1 MKLKINVDPGSQVPL
16 THQLYEELRNLI
28 LSGKLRAGERIP
40 SSRALAE
47 QLGVS
52 RPTVTQA
59 YEQLLAEGYVQGRHG
74 SGTYVCGDLSDGSK
88 PAKPAGQRPAARS
101 GARQLSS
108 FGRSLQASRL
118 APARSPEAE
127 ISFYCW
133 RPAFEEFPVVEWA
146 RSLWRHAR
154 LPDVQF
160 LDYASDPQGYLPLR
174 ESIAEFVCRYRGFEC
189 DPGQVLIAMGL
200 QQALDLAARLHVE
213 QGDTVVVENPSY
225 PGARNTFKAHGCDL
239 LPVPVDESGL
249 VVERLPDASAGRY
262 KLTYVT
268 PSHQFPTGAVL
279 SLRRRLE
286 LLAWAARAQALI
298 FEDDYDSEY
307 RYAGRPIPALQGLDG
322 AGSSVVFAG
331 SFSKVLLPS
340 MRLGYLVVPPE
351 LVDKFAAARFLSD
364 RHSSIIDQA
373 AMCDFIGEGHFGR
386 HIRRMR
392 ELYSSRLEVLR
403 ESVRHRLDDV
413 LNLEETEAGLH
424 TVGWLGDSLNAEVV
438 ARAGLAHRL
447 ELFPISRFALKSAGR
462 EGFLMGFAGI
472 DTKEIRRGVDCLAVV
487 FDRLIRG
494 GQTALGEATSRPD
507 RRTSVESTLSKADR
521 GKR

>member
-1 MKLKINVDPGSQVPL
+1 M
-16 THQLYEELRNLI
+16 
-28 LSGKLRAGERIP
+28 
-40 SSRALAE
+40 
-47 QLGVS
+47 
-52 RPTVTQA
+52 
-59 YEQLLAEGYVQGRHG
+59 
-74 SGTYVCGDLSDGSK
+74 
-88 PAKPAGQRPAARS
+88 
-101 GARQLSS
+101 
-108 FGRSLQASRL
+108 
-118 APARSPEAE
+118 
-127 ISFYCW
+127 
-133 RPAFEEFPVVEWA
+133 VEWA

-307 RYAGRPIPALQGLDG
+307 RYEGRPIQALKALDKHG
-322 AGSSVVFAG
+322 SVVYVGNFNQVMFPGLSLCYLIVPAHLVELYASARWLAG
-331 SFSKVLLPS
+331 EQLPVQVQAALALFMQEGHLDRHMKRLRALYGERRQLLLESLSRYLGERVVVRGDNAGVFVLARFVSKLTDKEITTRAAAAGVGLMSTKDFYLGQAQGNEFILGYGNLTERQIQEGVRRLAKVL
-340 MRLGYLVVPPE
+340 
-351 LVDKFAAARFLSD
+351 A
-364 RHSSIIDQA
+364 
-373 AMCDFIGEGHFGR
+373 
-386 HIRRMR
+386 
-392 ELYSSRLEVLR
+392 
-403 ESVRHRLDDV
+403 
-413 LNLEETEAGLH
+413 
-424 TVGWLGDSLNAEVV
+424 
-438 ARAGLAHRL
+438 
-447 ELFPISRFALKSAGR
+447 
-462 EGFLMGFAGI
+462 
-472 DTKEIRRGVDCLAVV
+472 
-487 FDRLIRG
+487 
-494 GQTALGEATSRPD
+494 
-507 RRTSVESTLSKADR
+507 
-521 GKR
+521 